1 MLGLAAMRVQAGP
14 RFVGRLGLRLVV
26 VNQIE
31 RHLDH
36 LQPQLAIVLRE
47 VVAGGGQ
54 MLKQRVN
61 DRVECGSVDGVQ
73 LGLVWFLGYRRLLR
87 LTV

>member
-1 MLGLAAMRVQAGP
+1 MQAGP

-26 VNQIE
+26 VNQVE
-31 RHLDH
+31 RQLDH
-36 LQPQLAIVLRE
+36 LQPFLAFVLRE
-47 VVAGGGQ
+47 VVAGRGQ

-73 LGLVWFLGYRRLLR
+73 LGLVGFLGYRRLLR